1 MTLQEARKILGL
13 GPDDDPRPFLAEFK
27 EARERI
33 AEMVRSAPNDTLAA
47 RYQQGLTDFDQAL
60 AAVREYLEAL
70 GLAPKSTESVI
81 PDTPPPAPAQLD
93 PLPAP
98 VIEAV
103 APVLPESQETTP
115 EAISPPKI
123 EPPKIEVEKPE
134 APKVEAPV
142 VETPKIE
149 TPKVE
154 FFTVPA
160 APAAAQEPAPAPES
174 SPKEEP
180 AAPSEPA
187 PKSEPAFVFKPAE
200 SLPASAPPIGKA
212 SSEPKKTQPAKTAP
226 LEDQPPKATAKKRSM
241 KAVWLLT
248 AVLLAIAGG
257 LFYLHTE
264 KTRKEQTQL
273 RLATLEKLGAGYIEN
288 RNWPE
293 AKAVFDEIET
303 LDPRSDLIGLGRRS
317 IEAGMTEEQNQFVG
331 YWTGQAKA
339 SLEAKRWDEA
349 AAAAKQ
355 VLDRFPNEDEP
366 REIIKQI
373 EAAKAAEA
381 NKMAIEKAR
390 GLLSQRQWDEAI
402 AAANKILSDRPADE
416 DAKSLLAD
424 ATAAKEKASADLL
437 RAKNLISQAKTRD
450 KGQYDAEVVEWV
462 RQAAALAPED
472 PEIKGYLEKISS
484 YARTLRVPGDFA
496 TPAEALSKANDRDRI
511 IVTAGTWEG
520 PLVINHA
527 IDLQGSG
534 PDDCIVQCLAQAGN
548 AITLGPGARGA
559 RISGFTFRHQSF
571 DPGEERFSAAL
582 VRGVQVD
589 LSNCRF
595 LDGSGH
601 GLAVIEGGHA
611 VVSRCRFA
619 DNGWD
624 GIAASGAGSLLE
636 VRDSESL
643 RNFGHG
649 IQSWDGA
656 AVILTGN
663 RCEENSRNG
672 IHADNGGGSVT
683 LERNLLANNR
693 EFGLV
698 ISSAGSGR
706 ASGNAARGNLLGGY
720 AIRAAASA
728 VAFSG
733 NEASRNEGPGLVLD
747 TGILPGG
754 YSGNT
759 NVGNAGQQVL
769 TNANLTVKDEPA
781 PAEDAPANPT
791 TPPKAKPVLEG
802 E

>member
-13 GPDDDPRPFLAEFK
+13 GPDDDPRPFLVEFK

-33 AEMVRSAPNDTLAA
+33 AEMVRTAPNETLAA
-47 RYQQGLTDFDQAL
+47 RYQQGLTDFDRAL
-60 AAVREYLEAL
+60 AAIREYLEAL
-70 GLAPKSTESVI
+70 GLIPKQTESIV
-81 PDTPPPAPAQLD
+81 PETPASEAPS
-93 PLPAP
+93 PLPSP
-98 VIEAV
+98 DIEAV
-103 APVLPESQETTP
+103 APPPVEIP
-115 EAISPPKI
+115 EADSGAVTPPKI

-134 APKVEAPV
+134 VPKVEVPV
-142 VETPKIE
+142 VETPKVEI
-149 TPKVE
+149 PKVG
-154 FFTVPA
+154 FFEIPA
-160 APAAAQEPAPAPES
+160 APASEVAPSQEPAPKA
-174 SPKEEP
+174 
-180 AAPSEPA
+180 
-187 PKSEPAFVFKPAE
+187 EPAFVFKPAE
-200 SLPASAPPIGKA
+200 SLPANAPPIGKP
-212 SSEPKKTQPAKTAP
+212 SPGPEKTQPAKTAP
-226 LEDQPPKATAKKRSM
+226 LSDQPAKAVEKKRSV

-248 AVLLAIAGG
+248 FVLLAIAGG
-257 LFYLHTE
+257 LFYLNTE
-264 KTRKEQTQL
+264 KTRKEQAQL
-273 RLATLEKLGAGYIEN
+273 RLATLEKLGAGFIEN

-366 REIIKQI
+366 RQILKQI
-373 EAAKAAEA
+373 DAAKAAEA

-390 GLLSQRQWDEAI
+390 GLLAQRKWDDAI
-402 AAANKILSDRPADE
+402 AAANKILADRPADE
-416 DAKSLLAD
+416 DAKSLLTD
-424 ATAAKEKASADLL
+424 ATTAKEKAAADLL
-437 RAKNLISQAKTRD
+437 RAKNLIAQAKARD
-450 KGQYDAEVVEWV
+450 KGQYDAEVIEWV

-472 PEIKGYLEKISS
+472 PEIKTYLEKISS

-496 TPAEALSKANDRDRI
+496 TPAEALAKANDRDRI
-511 IVTAGTWEG
+511 IVASGTWEG
-520 PLVINHA
+520 PLFINQT
-527 IDLQGSG
+527 IDLQGAG
-534 PDDCIVQCLAQAGN
+534 PDECIVQCIAQAGN
-548 AITLGPGARGA
+548 VITLGPGAKGA
-559 RISGFTFRHQSF
+559 RVSGFTFRHQSF
-571 DPGEERFSAAL
+571 DPGQERFSTAL

-589 LSNCRF
+589 WSNCRF

-611 VVSRCRFA
+611 VISRCRFA

-706 ASGNAARGNLLGGY
+706 AAGNAARGNLLGGY
-720 AIRAAASA
+720 AIRAAAAS

-733 NEASRNEGPGLVLD
+733 NEASRNEGPGLILD
-747 TGILPGG
+747 TGLQPGG

-759 NVGNAGQQVL
+759 NVGNAGQQLL
-769 TNANLTVKDEPA
+769 TNANLTVRDDPPPADE
-781 PAEDAPANPT
+781 APANPT
-791 TPPKAKPVLEG
+791 TPPKAKPVLES